1 VEYYFIIFLITAFR
15 NFTFNS
21 AENSTNF
28 SFQLNSKNRKIIKL
42 QLGLLDNSYFPSS
55 AMFQQTFTFGSFLKI
70 FTMML
75 IAVFPEMCFFIQG
88 TSVYSGRWIYS
99 STENRRNHEASSR
112 RHPCGMRIDPDR
124 HNCWDFD
131 FSATIRWLR
140 TLGKSTGEVVTLRD
154 NELYDVWWGK
164 STSKSAQSDK
174 VLRRQPTA
182 TSTFHWPCR

>member
-42 QLGLLDNSYFPSS
+42 HSWVSSKNSYFPSS

-75 IAVFPEMCFFIQG
+75 TQYISRNVFF
-88 TSVYSGRWIYS
+88 
-99 STENRRNHEASSR
+99 HSR
-112 RHPCGMRIDPDR
+112 DVG
-124 HNCWDFD
+124 
-131 FSATIRWLR
+131 L
-140 TLGKSTGEVVTLRD
+140 LGKMNLFVDRES
-154 NELYDVWWGK
+154 
-164 STSKSAQSDK
+164 SKSRGVESSSSMRNADRSGSPQ
-174 VLRRQPTA
+174 LLGL
-182 TSTFHWPCR
+182 

>member
-42 QLGLLDNSYFPSS
+42 HSWVSSKNSCFPLS

-75 IAVFPEMCFFIQG
+75 IAVYPDMCF
-88 TSVYSGRWIYS
+88 YSRDVG
-99 STENRRNHEASSR
+99 
-112 RHPCGMRIDPDR
+112 
-124 HNCWDFD
+124 
-131 FSATIRWLR
+131 L
-140 TLGKSTGEVVTLRD
+140 LGKMNLFVDRES
-154 NELYDVWWGK
+154 
-164 STSKSAQSDK
+164 SKSRGVESSSSMWNADRSGSPQ
-174 VLRRQPTA
+174 LLGL
-182 TSTFHWPCR
+182 